1 MFILTACNSENSVA
15 KPVMVGNATFATV
28 EFVQV
33 VTTPVTPTVQ
43 PPAVQPTRESRE
55 LENGKPLAARVN
67 NEPVYFDVYQKQVA
81 KFSAVETGV
90 AQKSVEQQVLDGLL
104 IQLIIEQYAAEVNL
118 AVTDAEVEAAA
129 NGALTQLPTEEVE
142 VWLMQNGLSRL
153 DFLTDLRNQLI
164 TGKVF
169 EYVTQHT
176 PNTSEQIWLK
186 YIRLEDESGA
196 QDVIAQLKAGE
207 AFELLAQT
215 YSLDTASAE
224 NGGDLGWFT
233 QGSTLLPEEV
243 ETIAFSL
250 HPNEVSGP
258 IYTSNGLYIIRLEDK
273 DPARLLSDDEL
284 LARKNKIFTNW
295 LNEQRALAKVE
306 RFVALY

>member
-1 MFILTACNSENSVA
+1 MFVLTACNSKNGVA
-15 KPVMVGNATFATV
+15 KPVVVDDATLATV

-33 VTTPVTPTVQ
+33 VTPVTPTVQ
-43 PPAVQPTRESRE
+43 PPAAQPTRENRE

-81 KFSAVETGV
+81 KFNAVKTGI
-90 AQKSVEQQVLDGLL
+90 AQRSIEQQVLDGLL
-104 IQLIIEQYAAEVNL
+104 IQLIVEQYAAEVNL
-118 AVTDAEVEAAA
+118 TVTDAEVEAAA
-129 NGALTQLPTEEVE
+129 NGELAQLTAEQVE
-142 VWLMQNGLSRL
+142 AWLTQNGLSRL
-153 DFLTDLRNQLI
+153 EFLTNLRNQLI

-169 EYVTQHT
+169 EHVTQQAS
-176 PNTSEQIWLK
+176 NTSEQILLR
-186 YIRLEDESGA
+186 YIRLEDEVGA
-196 QDVIAQLKAGE
+196 QNIIAQLKAGE
-207 AFELLAQT
+207 AFEFLAQT

-224 NGGDLGWFT
+224 NGGDLGWLT
-233 QGSTLLPEEV
+233 RESNLLPEEV
-243 ETIAFSL
+243 KNIAFSL

-273 DPARLLSDDEL
+273 DPARLLDDDEL

-295 LNEQRALAKVE
+295 LNEQRASAKVE